1 MTYSNYA
8 NVDYTKLSP
17 WYYNRNGK
25 RITKITVHH
34 AAVVNASLESLG
46 VNYTQ
51 RQCSTN
57 YGIDSNGRIG
67 LYVPEQYGAWA
78 SCSESNDSV
87 AVTIEVMN
95 SGAGPNWPVSAKA
108 WDALVK
114 LCVDVCKRNGIEK
127 LNYTGDKN
135 GNLTRHNMFI
145 ATACP
150 GPYLQGKF
158 PELAKEVN
166 KRLGI
171 STPIQPEPSTPTIY
185 RVQVGAYSK
194 EENAIK
200 IKDKL
205 VKDGY
210 STYLVQ
216 TDGLYKVQVGA
227 YTVEK
232 NAKRMEAE
240 LKAKGYDT
248 YITSKTSTVVDLS
261 IKVGSRVKIKQGA
274 KTYYGGN
281 LASFVYDRINVV
293 SQIQNDRV
301 VVTYDGVVVAA
312 VHIDDLIRV

>member
-1 MTYSNYA
+1 MSNSKLISMTM
-8 NVDYTKLSP
+8 LSP
-17 WYYNRNGK
+17 FYNERGERK
-25 RITKITVHH
+25 ILKITPHH
-34 AAVVNASLESLG
+34 AAAVNVSLEG
-46 VNYTQ
+46 MGNVFRT
-51 RQCSTN
+51 RECSAN
-57 YGIDSNGRIG
+57 YGIDSDGKIG
-67 LYVPEQYGAWA
+67 MYVPEDRRAWTSSSA
-78 SCSESNDSV
+78 DNDYQ
-87 AVTIEVMN
+87 AVTIEISN
-95 SGAGPNWPVSAKA
+95 SGGKPDWKISDKA
-108 WDALVK
+108 WISLIN
-114 LCVDVCKRNGIEK
+114 LCVDICKRNGIEK

-171 STPIQPEPSTPTIY
+171 NQPQPEPAPTIPTIY

-232 NAKRMEAE
+232 NAQRVEAE

-274 KTYYGGN
+274 KTYYGGAM
-281 LASFVYDRINVV
+281 ASFVYDRINVV